1 MFKSKLFLFI
11 ASVTLLILIAMVVM
25 QVMEMKEFML
35 F

>member
-1 MFKSKLFLFI
+1 MFKSKLFLVI
-11 ASVTLLILIAMVVM
+11 ATVTLLIIAMVVM

>member
-1 MFKSKLFLFI
+1 MFKSKLFLVI
-11 ASVTLLILIAMVVM
+11 ATVTLHILIAMVVM

>member
-1 MFKSKLFLFI
+1 MFKSKLFLVI
-11 ASVTLLILIAMVVM
+11 ATGTLLILIAMVVM